1 MGKVVVATAT
11 MVSHG
16 RMGPFGRLTKQLQ
29 DVMRGAVIKAQV
41 RGVTDGDELRRVQFE
56 ARDRFLSE

>member
-1 MGKVVVATAT
+1 